1 MEILIFAL
9 GVMLGALL
17 SLFFINKSSKN
28 NINPEIQLKEELSLE
43 RNKVL
48 EFHTKVAQ
56 LETKNE
62 TLKELA
68 DKQEEI
74 QKKLTMEFENIASK
88 ILKENTTEFSKT
100 NQKELDNILTPFKER
115 IIEFEKKVAETRS
128 EEIKDI
134 TSLKT
139 EIKTLTDNNKKL
151 SEDAN
156 NLASALKG
164 QNKTQGNWGEVIL
177 ERILEMSGLRADH
190 EYSMQYT
197 IKNDDGK
204 MQRPDVMVHLPE
216 NRHIIIDSKV
226 SLVSYEN
233 FYNAENND
241 EKQVY
246 IKEFINSL
254 KKHIK
259 DLGEK
264 EYPAAENINSP
275 DFVLMFLPVEA
286 SFHLIFQQDNS
297 LLDFAWEKKIV
308 LVGPSTLLAALK
320 TINLFWKQEKQTKN
334 VLEIVKESGSMYD
347 KFVGLLEDLNKT
359 KNCLDSALN
368 KLFDGNGNII
378 RRVENLKKLGA
389 KTSKNIPADYF
400 LEEEAMPPSL

>member
-1 MEILIFAL
+1 MEIFIFAL
-9 GVMLGALL
+9 GVILGALL
-17 SLFFINKSSKN
+17 TWFLLNKSSTHSLN
-28 NINPEIQLKEELSLE
+28 AESDIKEELSAE

-48 EFHTKVAQ
+48 ELNTQVAQ
-56 LETKNE
+56 LAAKNE
-62 TLKELA
+62 NYKELL
-68 DKQEEI
+68 DKQEEL
-74 QKKLTMEFENIASK
+74 QKKLTTEFENIASK

-100 NQKELDNILTPFKER
+100 NQKELDDILKPFKER
-115 IIEFEKKVAETRS
+115 IMEFEKKIETVRN

-139 EIKTLTDNNKKL
+139 EIKHLTDNNQRL

-177 ERILEMSGLRADH
+177 ERILEMSGLRADY
-190 EYSMQYT
+190 EYSTQYT

-204 MQRPDVMVHLPE
+204 MQRPDVVVHLPE

-233 FYNAENND
+233 FYNAQED
-241 EKQVY
+241 DDKQVY

-264 EYPAAENINSP
+264 EYFEAESINSP
-275 DFVLMFLPVEA
+275 DFVLMFIPIEA

-297 LLDFAWEKKIV
+297 ILDFAWEKKIV

-320 TINLFWKQEKQTKN
+320 TINLFWNQEKQTRN
-334 VLEIVKESGSMYD
+334 VMEIVKESGTMYD
-347 KFVGLLEDLNKT
+347 KFVGLLDDLSKT
-359 KNCLDSALN
+359 RNSLNNAFN
-368 KLFDGNGNII
+368 KLSEGNGNII
-378 RRVENLKKLGA
+378 KRVENLKKLGA
-389 KTSKNIPADYF
+389 KASKAIPLEY
-400 LEEEAMPPSL
+400 LSEEVEEELV